1 MLLLYIYT
9 LSSGYLCKKP
19 RALTWSSVLLPMLAV
34 LSPLNRPSFSPDK
47 HQYRKE
53 VPRLKT
59 NRQTLIRELLVGTA
73 VSNQDDL
80 RRKLAGKG
88 VHVTQATLSRDIRE
102 LKLLKGPTG
111 YELPDANT
119 PRDDRS
125 EPDFDDTLPAI
136 AELLSSFGLEVRQAA
151 NQLVLLTA
159 KGAAGPVAAG
169 LDDEEYPEALGTVAG
184 DNTVLIVCATE
195 PAATSL
201 RKRLETY
208 LG

>member
-1 MLLLYIYT
+1 M
-9 LSSGYLCKKP
+9 
-19 RALTWSSVLLPMLAV
+19 
-34 LSPLNRPSFSPDK
+34 
-47 HQYRKE
+47 
-53 VPRLKT
+53 KT

-88 VHVTQATLSRDIRE
+88 IHVTQATLSRDIRE

-111 YELPDANT
+111 YELPDINT
-119 PRDDRS
+119 PYDDRN

-136 AELLSSFGLEVRQAA
+136 AELLSSFGLEVRQAT

-169 LDDEEYPEALGTVAG
+169 LDDEEYPEVLGTVAG
-184 DNTVLIVCATE
+184 DNTVLIICATE
-195 PAATSL
+195 PAATVL